1 MTKKSI
7 AKMIAF
13 VAEKM
18 ANKACGT
25 ASHYGTYQFREPA
38 KLSKNSK
45 WCGRYGMSDSFR
57 IFFAWNQNLQ
67 DKVKLTWSIDILWY
81 IL

>member
-1 MTKKSI
+1 MTKQRI

-38 KLSKNSK
+38 KLSKNTK
-45 WCGRYGMSDSFR
+45 
-57 IFFAWNQNLQ
+57 
-67 DKVKLTWSIDILWY
+67 
-81 IL
+81 